1 MGAAFATVLVVIISS
16 IMSTARL
23 IYSFKHAGIGV
34 KANTGK
40 GQEQ

>member
-1 MGAAFATVLVVIISS
+1 MGAAFATVLVVTISS

-23 IYSFKHAGIGV
+23 IYSFKYAGIGV